1 MFSEILREISRDV
14 SLFGPRTLLAGV
26 TPTRHQGAGPALQG
40 CRGVME
46 GKSYRRVNPCH
57 LRLQLGS
64 IKLRPDNEASPSR
77 SRATNTLLPRIA
89 AIHPQQV
96 FEAHKAS
103 TFLKCVQDCHER
115 VAAQASVSFIAVTD
129 GVGVPVE
136 VSTIRYIIQSLGK

>member
-1 MFSEILREISRDV
+1 MRETLRLISRNV
-14 SLFGPRTLLAGV
+14 SLFGARTLLAGV
-26 TPTRHQGAGPALQG
+26 TRTSHQGAGSALQG

-46 GKSYRRVNPCH
+46 GKSYHRVNPCH

-64 IKLRPDNEASPSR
+64 IKLGPDNEASPSK

-96 FEAHKAS
+96 FRAHKAS
-103 TFLKCVQDCHER
+103 TFLKCVQDCHGR

-136 VSTIRYIIQSLGK
+136 VSTIRYIIQSLTK